1 MNDMTVT
8 RTPEIIAAEI
18 NSIKLQTRNIVL
30 FNSIEIG
37 KRLTE
42 AKAMLEHGQFGP
54 WLKSVE
60 FTSSTANNLMRI
72 YEEYGADQG
81 ALFCDN
87 AKSQAVGKL
96 SYTQAVMLLG
106 VPGEEREA
114 FIEKN
119 NASELSVRALQAKIK
134 EYEKEKQLAADKNKK
149 LSEAKT
155 EAETKA
161 QKLSCDLVMAKNSK
175 EEAEEAAKKARDDI
189 QKLKDKIKEYQEELS
204 RPVTIEQQIVER
216 IPEDILQEL
225 EQLRKA
231 ASDSKDAECE
241 IRFRIVFT
249 SLQENFNELLNIMNT
264 FTDEDKKSKYKS
276 AAEKLLNKMFEL
288 V

>member
-189 QKLKDKIKEYQEELS
+189 QKLKDKIKEYQEELR

-241 IRFRIVFT
+241 IRFRLVFT
-249 SLQENFNELLNIMNT
+249 SLQESFNELLNIINT
-264 FTDEDKKSKYKS
+264 FTDENIKSKYKS

>member
-1 MNDMTVT
+1 MNDMTVI

-216 IPEDILQEL
+216 IPEDIQQEL
-225 EQLRKA
+225 KQLRKA

-241 IRFRIVFT
+241 IRFRLVFT
-249 SLQENFNELLNIMNT
+249 SLQENFNEMLKIINT

>member
-106 VPGEEREA
+106 VPREEREA
-114 FIEKN
+114 FIEDN
-119 NASELSVRALQAKIK
+119 NAAELSVRALQAKIK
-134 EYEKEKQLAADKNKK
+134 EYEKENDMHPK
-149 LSEAKT
+149 SW
-155 EAETKA
+155 TK
-161 QKLSCDLVMAKNSK
+161 
-175 EEAEEAAKKARDDI
+175 
-189 QKLKDKIKEYQEELS
+189 
-204 RPVTIEQQIVER
+204 
-216 IPEDILQEL
+216 
-225 EQLRKA
+225 
-231 ASDSKDAECE
+231 
-241 IRFRIVFT
+241 
-249 SLQENFNELLNIMNT
+249 
-264 FTDEDKKSKYKS
+264 
-276 AAEKLLNKMFEL
+276 
-288 V
+288 